1 LHEADLYRYTDA
13 PADSRAEA
21 PVDEHNHALAA
32 LRYLISRLAPWRGC
46 AEGGYGSGSAA

>member
-1 LHEADLYRYTDA
+1 LHEAERCRYGDA

-32 LRYLISRLAPWRGC
+32 LRYLISRLAPWRG
-46 AEGGYGSGSAA
+46 AGREAYGSSSAA